1 MTGSWLAT
9 LLSVG
14 LVSAIPLAGLAL
26 VRLGQARVQG
36 LLVAL
41 ISLAV
46 GALLGGAL
54 FHLLPEALH
63 RLGGSTTVFWWFLA
77 GFLGFFLLEKLLSG
91 PRRGDRRGPPRLPPL
106 AALNLAGDALHNLVD
121 GMVVAAAYT
130 ADTTV
135 GVTTT
140 LAVVLHEI
148 PQEVGDL
155 AVLVYS
161 GMSIRRAVLLNL
173 LSALTAMTGA
183 LATLILGRRFEGVT
197 VVLLPVAAGAFVYVA
212 AADLIPELRR
222 QPGRAASL
230 RQAAL
235 ILLGLGL
242 MAATAGLE

>member
-1 MTGSWLAT
+1 
-9 LLSVG
+9 
-14 LVSAIPLAGLAL
+14 
-26 VRLGQARVQG
+26 
-36 LLVAL
+36 
-41 ISLAV
+41 
-46 GALLGGAL
+46 
-54 FHLLPEALH
+54 
-63 RLGGSTTVFWWFLA
+63 
-77 GFLGFFLLEKLLSG
+77 
-91 PRRGDRRGPPRLPPL
+91 
-106 AALNLAGDALHNLVD
+106 
-121 GMVVAAAYT
+121 
-130 ADTTV
+130 
-135 GVTTT
+135 VTTT

-222 QPGRAASL
+222 QPGRTASL